1 MQFLPL
7 RASLAAAGTVGA
19 LARWTGRGGG
29 TSLPGKVLTRLEPQA
44 IVRLAATLEHGNV
57 VVSATNGKTTT
68 AAMVASILRLSGFR
82 LVHNRSG
89 ANMAGGVAA
98 ALAASARR
106 GGRTLDADLG
116 VFEVD
121 EQWLTTLVSQL
132 DPRAMLLGNLFR
144 DQLDR
149 HGELDSIA
157 ERWAKLAVDRAG
169 RTRLLA
175 CADDPLVAGIGQ
187 DVPDTLYFGIEDAN
201 VASPGLQHA
210 SDSKRCRTCG
220 NPYNYDA
227 TYLGHLGRWQCP
239 VCSAERPAPHVRA
252 TDVELRGVR
261 SAAFTLWSNLGDQG
275 NASDETSDHHG
286 GQWSHDQVDL
296 QLPGLYNVYN
306 ALGAA
311 ALCLTLGVN
320 LRQVVEGLQ
329 SVEPAFGRAE
339 SFDIDGQPLSILLVK
354 NPAGTNEVL
363 RTLALEDGELDVLGV
378 LNDGIADGR
387 DVSWVWDV
395 DWEVLAPRVRQMTC
409 AGARAAD
416 LALRMKHAGVPP
428 ERLQIVTD
436 IGAALDAAVAATNGQ
451 GPLYAL
457 PTYTAMLTLHELL
470 ASRGYTEAYWHG

>member
-1 MQFLPL
+1 MSL
-7 RASLAAAGTVGA
+7 RASLAAAGAVGA
-19 LARWTGRGGG
+19 LVRWSGRGGG

-44 IVRLAATLEHGNV
+44 IARLAARLEHGNV

-68 AAMVASILRLSGFR
+68 AAMVASILRASSFR

-89 ANMAGGVAA
+89 ANMAGGVAS
-98 ALAASARR
+98 ALAGCARG
-106 GGRTLDADLG
+106 GGRTVAADLG

-121 EQWLTTLVSQL
+121 EQWLTTLVGQL

-169 RTRLLA
+169 RTRLVV

-187 DVPDTLYFGIEDAN
+187 DVPDTLYFGIEDPN
-201 VASPGLQHA
+201 VASTGLQHA

-220 NPYNYDA
+220 NAYIYEA
-227 TYLGHLGRWQCP
+227 TYLGHLGSWRCP
-239 VCSAERPAPHVRA
+239 VCSATRPAAHVRA

-261 SAAFTLWSNLGDQG
+261 TAAFTLGSNVRDGGIAGHVAGDGQG
-275 NASDETSDHHG
+275 DDLWRHERVH
-286 GQWSHDQVDL
+286 L

-311 ALCLTLGVN
+311 ALCLTLGVS
-320 LRQVVEGLQ
+320 LRHVIEGLE

-339 SFDIDGQPLSILLVK
+339 RFDMAGQPLSVLLVK
-354 NPAGTNEVL
+354 NPAGANEVL
-363 RTLALEDGELDVLGV
+363 RTLAMEDGDLDVLGA

-395 DWEVLAPRVRQMTC
+395 DWEVLAPRVRHMTC
-409 AGARAAD
+409 AGTRAAD

-428 ERLQIVTD
+428 ERLQIVPDT
-436 IGAALDAAVAATNGQ
+436 GAALDAAVAASNGR

-457 PTYTAMLTLHELL
+457 PTYTAMLKLHELL
-470 ASRGYTEAYWHG
+470 ASRGYTEAYWHE

>member
-1 MQFLPL
+1 MG
-7 RASLAAAGTVGA
+7 S

-29 TSLPGKVLTRLEPQA
+29 TSLPGKILTRLEPQA
-44 IVRLAATLEHGNV
+44 IARLAARLEHGNV
-57 VVSATNGKTTT
+57 IVSATNGKTTT
-68 AAMVASILRLSGFR
+68 AAMIASILRLSGFR

-89 ANMAGGVAA
+89 ANMAGGVAS

-106 GGRTLDADLG
+106 GGRTLAADLG

-121 EQWLTTLVSQL
+121 EQWLTTLADQL
-132 DPRAMLLGNLFR
+132 DPRALLLGNLFR

-169 RTRLLA
+169 RTELVV
-175 CADDPLVAGIGQ
+175 CADDPLLAGIGQ
-187 DVPDTLYFGIEDAN
+187 GTPDTVYFGIDDAS
-201 VASPGLQHA
+201 VGSTGLQHA
-210 SDSKRCRTCG
+210 SDSTRCRTCG
-220 NPYNYDA
+220 DAYHYEA
-227 TYLGHLGRWQCP
+227 TYLGHLGYWRCP
-239 VCSAERPAPHVRA
+239 VCSIGRPAPQVTA
-252 TDVELRGVR
+252 NDVKLHGVR
-261 SAAFTLWSNLGDQG
+261 TAAFTLRCNMGEGAPAGQRGDHRV
-275 NASDETSDHHG
+275 N
-286 GQWSHDQVDL
+286 L

-311 ALCLTLGVN
+311 ALCMRLGVKVQ
-320 LRQVVEGLQ
+320 QVVDGLER
-329 SVEPAFGRAE
+329 VKPAFGRAE
-339 SFDIDGQPLSILLVK
+339 SFDVDGQPLSVLLVK
-354 NPAGTNEVL
+354 NPAGANEVL
-363 RTLALEDGELDVLGV
+363 RTLALEDGELDVLGA

-409 AGARAAD
+409 SGTRAAD
-416 LALRMKHAGVPP
+416 LALRMKHAGVPS

-436 IGAALDAAVAATNGQ
+436 IGAALDAAVAATNGR

-470 ASRGYTEAYWHG
+470 AARGYTEAYWHG